1 MPRLPAKFALRTHLI
16 LLVVG
21 AQLPVLAIAVGLLAF
36 RPLWLA
42 PWVIVGAT
50 VALIPAAVVLA
61 LLLERRT
68 VRFTTAISAAAKA
81 IARGEEPE
89 VPESSVRELDD
100 VARSLEAAGLERTRV
115 EEQRRRI
122 EQERAQLLARERAA
136 HARFAALVEG
146 LDAIVWEADPAT
158 HRFTFVSQRAE
169 GLLGYPVHRWL
180 DDSEFW
186 MTTVALEDRDAA
198 LAQFMRCGH
207 DADQCRFEYRAVA
220 EDGRIVWL
228 SNVMRVARA
237 ADGTVD
243 RLHGFMVDVSER
255 RQIEE
260 ERKRLLDV
268 AQQARAEA
276 EAATRRAKFLAEASE
291 ALASSLDYE
300 VTLDAVTRLAV
311 PTFADWCFV
320 RLVDEGQAPARLQ
333 AAHADPREATVAD
346 RLREL
351 VPALDV
357 RGVAPALEM
366 LGGGQSL
373 LLAEISPA
381 WLETARL
388 LQELAPRS
396 AMIVPL
402 VARSR
407 NIGTLMFVSSSA
419 DRRYGAADLTLA
431 EDLAHRAALAV
442 DNARLY
448 QEAQRANRAKDEFVA
463 TLSHELRTPLTAM
476 LGWTMMLK
484 SGRLN
489 TDEFGEALTNIERN
503 TRAQTRLI
511 DELLDVSRIVAGK
524 LDIDKQPVD
533 LAAVVR
539 QAVES
544 VRRDADAK
552 SIRLRCFAD
561 TPLSVLGDA
570 GRLEQVVVN
579 LVANAVKFTPPHGHV
594 DVTLDRHQASA
605 RLVVIDTGHGIDPE
619 MLPHI
624 FERFRQADGT
634 TTRKH
639 AGLGLGL
646 AIVQYL
652 VDLHGG
658 TVHAHSGGAGAG
670 ATFTVL
676 LPVLAVRA
684 LVEDT
689 AGAPARLPRL
699 DGVRV
704 LVVDDHADA
713 RRLVETVLRHC
724 GAQVTLAGSVQEALS
739 ILRASYMDVVVSDI
753 GMPDADGYALIRRVR
768 DMEREHGGRMPAV
781 ALTAYAGPDDR
792 ERALAAGFDCHVTK
806 PITPTELAEAVARTA
821 RRPVSS

>member
-1 MPRLPAKFALRTHLI
+1 MSRPPPKFALRTHLI
-16 LLVVG
+16 LLVIG
-21 AQLPVLAIAVGLLAF
+21 AQLPALAIAVGLVAF
-36 RPLWLA
+36 RPLWLS
-42 PWVIVGAT
+42 PWVIAAAT
-50 VALIPAAVVLA
+50 AVLIPAAVVLA

-68 VRFTTAISAAAKA
+68 VRFTTAISAAAKT
-81 IARGEEPE
+81 IARGEQPA

-100 VARSLEAAGLERTRV
+100 VARSLAAAGLERTRV

-122 EQERAQLLARERAA
+122 EEERALLLARERAA

-146 LDAIVWEADPAT
+146 LDAIVWEADPLT

-169 GLLGYPVHRWL
+169 ALLGYPVQRWL
-180 DDSEFW
+180 GEDDFW
-186 MTTVALEDRDAA
+186 ITTIAAEDREAA
-198 LAQFMRCGH
+198 QAQLLRCGR
-207 DADQCRFEYRAVA
+207 DVDQCRFEYRAVA
-220 EDGRIVWL
+220 ADGRIVWL
-228 SNVMRVARA
+228 SNAMRVARA

-268 AQQARAEA
+268 AQQARTEA
-276 EAATRRAKFLAEASE
+276 EAATRRAKFLAEASD

-311 PTFADWCFV
+311 PTFADWCLV
-320 RLVDEGQAPARLQ
+320 RLDDEGHTPARLQ
-333 AAHADPREATVAD
+333 AAHADAREAAVAD
-346 RLREL
+346 RLRDL
-351 VPALDV
+351 APALDV
-357 RGVAPALEM
+357 RGLAPALES

-373 LLAEISPA
+373 LLPEISPA

-402 VARSR
+402 IARSR
-407 NIGTLMFVSSSA
+407 TIGTLMFVSSRE

-489 TDEFGEALTNIERN
+489 ANEFAEALVNIERN

-524 LDIDKQPVD
+524 LDIDRQPVE

-539 QAVES
+539 QAVDS
-544 VRRDADAK
+544 VRRDADAR
-552 SIRLRCFAD
+552 SIALRCFAE
-561 TPLSVLGDA
+561 TSASVLGDA
-570 GRLEQVVVN
+570 VRLEQIVVN
-579 LVANAVKFTPPHGHV
+579 LVANAVKFTPEHGRV
-594 DVTLDRHQASA
+594 DVTLDRYQASA
-605 RLVVIDTGHGIDPE
+605 RLVVTDTGQGIDPE

-646 AIVQYL
+646 AIVQHL

-658 TVHAHSGGAGAG
+658 TVHAHSGGLGTG

-676 LPVLAVRA
+676 LPVLAVRT
-684 LVEDT
+684 LPEDT
-689 AGAPARLPRL
+689 SAPSARLPRL
-699 DGVRV
+699 DGVRA

-724 GAQVTLAGSVQEALS
+724 GAHVMLAGSVHDALA
-739 ILRASYMDVVVSDI
+739 ILRASYVDILISDI

-806 PITPTELAEAVARTA
+806 PITPVELAEAVARTL